1 MRRKGQGPFTKRGM
15 ANKNANKSNIVGDKK
30 FEMNTIDSDGEN
42 DFMYNSMR
50 QVVSDGMN
58 HITKTFM
65 GSGGYDD
72 GTQILGQESGDFNVD
87 SIGDLVN
94 SMGELQTR
102 GQENIPLRPLV
113 MNNNIMN
120 ATHNVSP
127 NRYECNAY
135 FRIDCNR

>member
-1 MRRKGQGPFTKRGM
+1 MRRKGQGPFTKRGI
-15 ANKNANKSNIVGDKK
+15 ANKNANKSNISGDKK

-42 DFMYNSMR
+42 DFIYNSMR

-65 GSGGYDD
+65 GSGEYDD
-72 GTQILGQESGDFNVD
+72 GTQILGQESVDYNVD
-87 SIGDLVN
+87 SIGDMVN
-94 SMGELQTR
+94 SVGELQTR
-102 GQENIPLRPLV
+102 GQESIPLRPLV

-127 NRYECNAY
+127 NRYEFNA
-135 FRIDCNR
+135 